1 MDQITVVLVVGIHCK
16 EEITVVL
23 VEGIHCKNRDNC
35 RTGGGYTSKLKIIGV
50 EPMIYRRSWPI
61 EAMMGVR

>member
-1 MDQITVVLVVGIHCK
+1 MTGTQDIICIGSKHDVYMTCTQDVICIGSKHVVYVPV
-16 EEITVVL
+16 
-23 VEGIHCKNRDNC
+23 
-35 RTGGGYTSKLKIIGV
+35 KIIGV